1 MLGRNTYETEEL
13 ENARSAVKK
22 QLADWRAAGAGG
34 DLETTYFNSLVLVLD
49 RYFVH
54 RVRNV
59 SGKDANP
66 LNEVEMLTESLMN
79 HGGVLQAST
88 VLKYQPEGA
97 VLGLEIGDEIRLS
110 ADDYE
115 RLSAAF
121 LDELEKRFVS

>member
-79 HGGVLQAST
+79 HDGVLQAST

>member
-1 MLGRNTYETEEL
+1 MLGRNTYEPEEL

-79 HGGVLQAST
+79 HDGVLQAST